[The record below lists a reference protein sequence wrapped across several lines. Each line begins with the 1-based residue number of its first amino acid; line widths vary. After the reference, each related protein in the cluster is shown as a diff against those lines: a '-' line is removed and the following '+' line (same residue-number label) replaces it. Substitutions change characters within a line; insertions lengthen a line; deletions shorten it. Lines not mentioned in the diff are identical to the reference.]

1 MRNNILKALTNNLG
15 FKILAVIFAFTLW
28 LMVYNTEDPS
38 VTRYYTVN
46 VNVINA
52 DYVEE
57 LNKYYEVIEGTNKVT
72 FSATAKRSILDK
84 IEESDFTATANMERI
99 SIDDAGTEGTI
110 PVDVVCNKNSSS
122 VKLNADNKYYK
133 VSLEDLMS
141 KPFMVIAATTGKV
154 AEGYALGEVKV
165 TVPNMLKISGPASLV
180 QNVSK
185 VVATIDVTG
194 MYLDVTDNVVP
205 VLLDVDG
212 RELDT
217 TRLTLSNGIVTVS
230 AQILKMKEVPISIKT
245 VGTPQPNYVVTSVSA
260 NPTSVLIKGGVS
272 VLNGINAVEIPASVI
287 NIENAKDDVKAT
299 IDISEYLPDG
309 VKLVDGVQNSVEVIV
324 KIEPVKT
331 KVFSVS
337 TQNID
342 VIGLSNEN
350 ELAFSHSSVAASI
363 SGQEADISQLTGSV
377 IKGNID
383 VTGLEPGE
391 HQVALHLDIDEEKY
405 QYSEI
410 LVSVVIK
417 NIEDIQNSEDTNGDA
432 NEDSQSQ

>member
-1 MRNNILKALTNNLG
+1 MRNNVLRALTNNLG

-38 VTRYYTVN
+38 VTRYYTIN
-46 VNVINA
+46 VNVMNA

-84 IEESDFTATANMERI
+84 IEESDFTATANMEKI
-99 SIDDAGTEGTI
+99 SVDDAGTKGTV

-141 KPFMVIAATTGKV
+141 KPFMIAAATTGTV
-154 AEGYALGEVKV
+154 AEGYALGDVNV
-165 TVPNMLKISGPASLV
+165 TVPNMIKVSGPASLV

-194 MYLDVTDNVVP
+194 MYLDLTDNVVP
-205 VLLDVDG
+205 MLLDAEG
-212 RELDT
+212 KEIDT

-230 AQILKMKEVPISIKT
+230 AQILKMKEVPISVKT
-245 VGTPQPNYVVTSVSA
+245 TGTPEENHVITAIST
-260 NPTSVLIKGGVS
+260 NPGNVLIKGGIS
-272 VLNGINAVEIPASVI
+272 VLNGVNTIEIPSSVI
-287 NIENAKDDVKAT
+287 NVENAKEDIKAMV
-299 IDISEYLPDG
+299 DISEYLPEG
-309 VKLVDGVQNSVEVIV
+309 VKLVDSAQNSVQVTV

-337 TQNID
+337 TQNIE
-342 VIGLSNEN
+342 VTGLSNEN
-350 ELAFSHSSVAASI
+350 ELTFLHSSVAASI
-363 SGQEADISQLTGSV
+363 SGRENDISELVGSV
-377 IKGNID
+377 IKGNVD
-383 VTGLEPGE
+383 VTGLEQGE
-391 HQVALHLDIDEEKY
+391 HQIELHLDIDETKY

-410 LVSVVIK
+410 LVSVVIEHK
-417 NIEDIQNSEDTNGDA
+417 NTTEPQAPQEGD
-432 NEDSQSQ
+432 EP

>member
-1 MRNNILKALTNNLG
+1 MKNNILKSLTNNLG

-52 DYVEE
+52 DYVEK

-84 IEESDFTATANMERI
+84 IEESDFTATANMEKI
-99 SIDDAGTEGTI
+99 SVDDAGTKGTV
-110 PVDVVCNKNSSS
+110 PVDVVCNKNGSS

-141 KPFMVIAATTGKV
+141 KPFMIAAATTGKV
-154 AEGYALGEVKV
+154 AEGYALGDVNV
-165 TVPNMLKISGPASLV
+165 TVPNMIKISGPASLV
-180 QNVSK
+180 QNISK

-205 VLLDVDG
+205 MLLDAEG
-212 RELDT
+212 KEIDT

-230 AQILKMKEVPISIKT
+230 AQILKMKEVPISVKT
-245 VGTPQPNYVVTSVSA
+245 SGKPEENYVITSINT
-260 NPTSVLIKGGVS
+260 NPSSVLIKGSVS
-272 VLNGINAVEIPASVI
+272 VLNGVNAIEIPASVI
-287 NIENAKDDVKAT
+287 NVENAKEDVKAT
-299 IDISEYLPDG
+299 VDISEYLPDG
-309 VKLVDGVQNSVEVIV
+309 VKLVESAQNSVQVTV
-324 KIEPVKT
+324 YIEPIKT

-337 TQNID
+337 TQNIE
-342 VIGLSNEN
+342 VTGLSNEN
-350 ELAFSHSSVAASI
+350 ELTFLHSSVAASI
-363 SGQEADISQLTGSV
+363 SGRETDISTLTGSV

-383 VTGLEPGE
+383 VTDLEPGE
-391 HQVALHLDIDEEKY
+391 HQVILHLDIDEEKY
-405 QYSEI
+405 QYADI
-410 LVSVVIK
+410 LVSVVIESK
-417 NIEDIQNSEDTNGDA
+417 NVTDTQASEEDAGSE
-432 NEDSQSQ
+432 E